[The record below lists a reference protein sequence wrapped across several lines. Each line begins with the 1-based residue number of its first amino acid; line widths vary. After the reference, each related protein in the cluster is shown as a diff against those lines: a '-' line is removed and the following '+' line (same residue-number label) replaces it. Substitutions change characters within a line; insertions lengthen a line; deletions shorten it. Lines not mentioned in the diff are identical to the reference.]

1 MASVNRVILLGH
13 LGKDPETR
21 HLPGEIKL
29 VAAPLATSESYKDK
43 DGNRVEKTEWHN
55 LEFWGLKA
63 QIAEKY
69 LSKGSQIYIE
79 GRIKTESWQDK
90 DGNNRK
96 TTKITVTDF
105 TMLGGKKEDE
115 SVSTYT
121 PREPYQSAPSPVNHN
136 HPDSNNS
143 QKAEDDD
150 LPF

>member
-55 LEFWGLKA
+55 LEFWGFKA

-79 GRIKTESWQDK
+79 GKIKTESWQDK

-96 TTKITVTDF
+96 TTKITVSDF

-115 SVSTYT
+115 SISTST
-121 PREPYQSAPSPVNHN
+121 PREPYQSATNPVNDQPIQGN
-136 HPDSNNS
+136 IL
-143 QKAEDDD
+143 EDMGNDD